1 VRLYDTSFYPQ
12 KMNEKTEKVLSTLK
26 NGLGKSEE
34 REDVKLVDIV
44 KKLTD
49 KRKSAE
55 KAD

>member
-1 VRLYDTSFYPQ
+1 
-12 KMNEKTEKVLSTLK
+12 MNEKTEKVLSTLK